1 MFDRMEE
8 EMPAGSGIFFP
19 GGEGAAKMVEAM
31 LSRKINKPE
40 INKIVAWVSGK
51 PDNLSLLW
59 RLGCSKDRRTGVNAL
74 WTLTHLPDSDSEWL
88 LSIRDDIIDMLLEE
102 TDVARKRM
110 MLQILRGQE
119 YDADDIRTDFLDYC
133 LSKINSECEPYA
145 IRCFSIYAAF
155 RMCRHYPEL
164 VAELE
169 SHLDM
174 MRLQSLSPGLKSA
187 LRQTKAKIR
196 RLRFP
201 VVDSGTSGDRL

>member
-1 MFDRMEE
+1 MEE
-8 EMPAGSGIFFP
+8 EMPTDLGTSFP
-19 GGEGAAKMVEAM
+19 GGEGAVKMVETM
-31 LSRKINKPE
+31 LSRRINKPE
-40 INKIVAWVSGK
+40 INKIVAWASGK

-59 RLGCSKDRRTGVNAL
+59 WLVCSKERRTGGNAL
-74 WTLTHLPDSDSEWL
+74 WTLTHLPASDSEWL
-88 LSIRDDIIDMLLEE
+88 LSIRDDMIDMLLAE

-187 LRQTKAKIR
+187 LRQTKTKIS
-196 RLRFP
+196 RLKFP
-201 VVDSGTSGDRL
+201 VVDSGTSGNKS